1 MRYNQDE
8 PMKQTIPWPIKFSI
22 KLVLGAARV
31 DYRLLKRAHIVEHG
45 RMEDADFST
54 EIFTRHVLEPGRE
67 FAVAPGGLLL
77 ELGPGDSV
85 ATAIHARAAGFSAA
99 EMVDVGS
106 FADLRPAALRQL
118 FSALGAECP
127 QIADD
132 ATPAQVIEILAAAGI
147 RYRTGGLDSLQAIA
161 TGSIR
166 YSFSN
171 TVLQHVYRADL
182 PALIAHL
189 GRVHS
194 SHSFA
199 SHSVNYSDHFSGG
212 FWHHKFPDWFME
224 SGLVKR
230 AHLYTNRVMPLR
242 YLELFEGAGF
252 TIRKVSVD
260 FDHDARQHAEYASA
274 SAFGASVA
282 GRNLYRTTFIV
293 QKN

>member
-1 MRYNQDE
+1 
-8 PMKQTIPWPIKFSI
+8 MKQTIPWPIKFGM
-22 KLVLGAARV
+22 KVLFGAARV
-31 DYRLLKRAHIVEHG
+31 DYRFLKRAHLVEHG
-45 RMEDADFST
+45 RMEDAAFST
-54 EIFTRHVLEPGRE
+54 EIFNRHVTEPCAE
-67 FAVAPGGLLL
+67 FTVARAGLLL

-85 ATAIHARAAGFSAA
+85 ATGIHARKAGFSAA
-99 EMVDVGS
+99 DLVDVGR
-106 FADLRPAALRQL
+106 FADLRPAALQRL
-118 FSALGAECP
+118 FASLGSECP
-127 QIADD
+127 ALADD
-132 ATPAQVIEILAAAGI
+132 ATPAQVVALLSAAGI
-147 RYRTGGLDSLQAIA
+147 RYRTEGLKSLEAIA
-161 TGSIR
+161 PGSVG

-171 TVLQHVYRADL
+171 TVLQHVFRDDL

-194 SHSFA
+194 RGSYG

-230 AHLYTNRVMPLR
+230 AHLYTNRVTPLR

-260 FDHDARQHAEYASA
+260 FDHDARQHAEYVSA
-274 SAFGASVA
+274 STFRASVA
-282 GRNLYRTTFIV
+282 GRSLYRTTFIV